1 MPTDKVS
8 SYQQLD
14 ISVHCHAIKN
24 NTESLESGKLKKI
37 NIQKA
42 LPRIGSVQHFMCE
55 IFRKT
60 IYPDL

>member
-14 ISVHCHAIKN
+14 ISVHCNVIKN

-42 LPRIGSVQHFMCE
+42 LPRIRSVQHFMCE

-60 IYPDL
+60 FYPDL